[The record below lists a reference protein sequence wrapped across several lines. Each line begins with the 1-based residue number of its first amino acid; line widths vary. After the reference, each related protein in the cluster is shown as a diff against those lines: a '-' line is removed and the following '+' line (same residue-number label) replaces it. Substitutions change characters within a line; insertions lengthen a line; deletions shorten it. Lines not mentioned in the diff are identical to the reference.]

1 MALRFIGIDP
11 NTDGN
16 NCPSVWV
23 DESDG
28 SIVIQ
33 GWEVTGPE
41 DLAQVA
47 ARSPIPDNEKVVRV
61 PRRTAKLLMEACDG
75 AAHDL

>member
-1 MALRFIGIDP
+1 MTLRFIGIDP
-11 NTDGN
+11 GTDGN

-23 DESDG
+23 DEKDG

-33 GWEVTGPE
+33 GWEVMDHA

-47 ARSPIPDNEKVVRV
+47 ARSPIPDNEKIVRV
-61 PRRTAKLLMEACDG
+61 PRRMAKLLMEACGG
-75 AAHDL
+75 AADDV

>member
-23 DESDG
+23 DETDD

-33 GWEVTGPE
+33 GLELTNPE

-61 PRRTAKLLMEACDG
+61 PRRMANLLMEACS
-75 AAHDL
+75 ASPHDL

>member
-11 NTDGN
+11 ETDGN

-23 DESDG
+23 DDKDG

-33 GWEVTGPE
+33 GQEVTDPVE
-41 DLAQVA
+41 LAEIA
-47 ARSPIPDNEKVVRV
+47 ARSPIASNEKIIRV
-61 PRRTAKLLMEACDG
+61 PERVRRILMEACSG
-75 AAHDL
+75 SH

>member
-33 GWEVTGPE
+33 GWEVTGQE

-61 PRRTAKLLMEACDG
+61 PGRMAKLLMEACGG

>member
-61 PRRTAKLLMEACDG
+61 PRRMAKLLMEACGG